1 MRHMRQPHRPKPY
14 YSRKKDIICREC
26 EGHFHSK
33 FSLRRHQQK
42 NHTFASA
49 PDQVSETEKIRDPP
63 KVTAALSMRL
73 AETYENEVARCV
85 ELNWSSVRSVC
96 LKRSGYL
103 TVLRA
108 RLTAKNGELGVELTR
123 ILREILQNEKA
134 QFKLGLS
141 FATVTLDEGSLRFC
155 EATPARRLGDDALM
169 SSHSEINDLIGDM
182 DDDSVMEVRM
192 LGIASKVLF
201 FNSSYFSLFSSLG
214 CKLLSALP

>member
-1 MRHMRQPHRPKPY
+1 
-14 YSRKKDIICREC
+14 
-26 EGHFHSK
+26 
-33 FSLRRHQQK
+33 
-42 NHTFASA
+42 
-49 PDQVSETEKIRDPP
+49 
-63 KVTAALSMRL
+63 MRL

-169 SSHSEINDLIGDM
+169 SSHTEINDFLDGM
-182 DDDSVMEVRM
+182 DDDTVMEVRI
-192 LGIASKVLF
+192 LSVSSKFLS
-201 FNSSYFSLFSSLG
+201 FNDIYFSLFSSQR